1 VRVWK
6 IAGVQCVILYFQ
18 HQNKDHLLLL
28 PRGKAS
34 NKQAAGSKINKMLF
48 GERAFGN
55 FHLHPE
61 TSHSGECGG
70 KNLITR
76 TIRDL

>member
-48 GERAFGN
+48 GEREHLATFICIRKHLIVGN
-55 FHLHPE
+55 AAAK
-61 TSHSGECGG
+61 T
-70 KNLITR
+70 
-76 TIRDL
+76 